1 MNKINGIVKDVSE
14 LGNIL
19 NKCKPL
25 LLINQTFYISY
36 IRRQTN
42 GVTHVPVTPFSS
54 LQLFQRIPIY
64 IASLVI
70 IEIYISLFLKKE
82 KKKEQPGHFSQL
94 LVRKREVAY
103 PTLFTTQN
111 FNTQNNKRNQLSKM
125 DPYGNIF
132 IQKISPLKT
141 FHTIVPLSSQLYL
154 YKKNIKFV

>member
-42 GVTHVPVTPFSS
+42 GVTHVPVTPFPS
-54 LQLFQRIPIY
+54 LQLFQRIPLY

-82 KKKEQPGHFSQL
+82 KKKYSLAISANCQFVKEKWPIQHFSPL
-94 LVRKREVAY
+94 KIL
-103 PTLFTTQN
+103 
-111 FNTQNNKRNQLSKM
+111 TQNNKRNQLSKM
-125 DPYGNIF
+125 DPYENIF